1 MDWLPV
7 AFVFAV
13 LLGATLG
20 TMIIVRNPSW
30 WIGLARASVTA
41 AVPAVLKVAMRRMS
55 PEEERRYQECVR
67 RAGTWDHR
75 TKRCKL

>member
-13 LLGATLG
+13 LLGAILG

-30 WIGLARASVTA
+30 WIGLASASVSA
-41 AVPAVLKVAMRRMS
+41 AIPAVIKVAMRRMS
-55 PEEERRYQECVR
+55 PEEERRWRECQLRGGRWNQRTR
-67 RAGTWDHR
+67 R
-75 TKRCKL
+75 CE